1 MDFAVFGI
9 LNYRRGVIR
18 KSEEACSTSVNQG
31 HGPGNSDCNFFCP
44 AIVCDWIRGGRR
56 EGLKMIVLWI
66 VTDGEIDELQLHVV
80 LSGRS
85 AVSDE
90 ICSVQVYD
98 CVGLVWIESSG
109 ELQQHLEK
117 NWSRF

>member
-1 MDFAVFGI
+1 MNFAVFGI
-9 LNYRRGVIR
+9 LNYRHGVIR
-18 KSEEACSTSVNQG
+18 KSEEARSTSVNQG

-56 EGLKMIVLWI
+56 EGLKMIVFWI
-66 VTDGEIDELQLHVV
+66 VTDGQIDELQLDVV
-80 LSGRS
+80 LRWRS

-109 ELQQHLEK
+109 EL
-117 NWSRF
+117 